1 MRALFGPVNLRHE
14 ILGHCKVCLER
25 DLDGETQLLSTP
37 TDLGYPFSS
46 ICIKCALIA
55 NDRRL
60 RVGQQVQLGN
70 HASAWICRWCGWP
83 IHEEFNSCS
92 KPHFHH
98 SCEWAFRAA
107 MRRFVLLGWIQLA
120 LGIVAAALSWRYFRH
135 AVLVFA
141 PTVVG
146 SALVSES
153 SSLTAN
159 PDVLPPPLALPR
171 LFDQPTPSEVQLLY
185 CPVP

>member
-83 IHEEFNSCS
+83 IHEGFNSCS

-107 MRRFVLLGWIQLA
+107 MRHFVLLGWIQLA

-135 AVLVFA
+135 AALVFA
-141 PTVVG
+141 STVVG
-146 SALVSES
+146 
-153 SSLTAN
+153 
-159 PDVLPPPLALPR
+159 
-171 LFDQPTPSEVQLLY
+171 
-185 CPVP
+185 